1 MIKSFKAVLI
11 TAIIT
16 LALFSGAKAQAADY
30 NSTAA
35 KVKTETTALNIR
47 SAPSASSKK
56 TASAKKDSY
65 LTLLKKEGAWW
76 KVEYAK
82 EKYGYVH
89 SDYIVGIKNSVAMTV
104 STQGGVLN
112 VRTGKSTSNKIKA
125 TLSKGTVVVLL
136 KDYGEWSRILYDG
149 NKIGHVKSSYLTK
162 GIETDYK
169 IIALDVPSYKQTD
182 PRWSDIRIGTQGDT
196 ISSSG
201 CTTTALAM
209 TESFR
214 LKQTVTPKDMVSH
227 LSYASSGILYW
238 PTHYDVSTI
247 GTGYLSE
254 IYSFLEKGKPVVF
267 GMKTA
272 GGSQHWVV
280 VTGHTKNTDRLS
292 AANFT
297 VNDPGSKSRTLL
309 SEVMTK
315 YPNPYKIA
323 TAK

>member
-11 TAIIT
+11 TAVIT
-16 LALFSGAKAQAADY
+16 LALFYGFQAQAADY
-30 NSTAA
+30 DSTAA
-35 KVKTETTALNIR
+35 KVKTESTALNIR

-65 LTLLKKEGAWW
+65 LTLMKKEGAWW
-76 KVEYAK
+76 KVEYTK
-82 EKYGYVH
+82 GKYGYVH
-89 SDYIVGIKNSVAMTV
+89 SDYIVEIRNSAAMTV
-104 STQGGVLN
+104 STQGGMLN

-125 TLSKGTVVVLL
+125 TLAKGTVVVLL

-149 NKIGHVKSSYLTK
+149 NKTGHVKSSYLTK
-162 GIETDYK
+162 ETDYK
-169 IIALDVPSYKQTD
+169 RIALDVPSYKQTD
-182 PRWSDIRIGTQGDT
+182 PRWSEIRIGTQGDT
-196 ISSSG
+196 IYSSG

-214 LKQTVTPKDMVSH
+214 LKQNVTPKDMVSR
-227 LSYASSGILYW
+227 LSYAPSGILYW
-238 PTHYDVSTI
+238 PGHYDVKLI

-267 GMKTA
+267 GLKTA
-272 GGSQHWVV
+272 GSSQHWVV

-292 AANFT
+292 AENFT

-309 SEVMTK
+309 SEVMAK

-323 TAK
+323 VAK